1 MSEAWKSL
9 LHPKNKWKLNGLK
22 NQLFS
27 NTSEVALR
35 RQGKVLPPRQE
46 NRQGNT
52 GSHGSGEQRLSV
64 GTSAGAARLGLTI
77 CLMVS
82 VELKFQ
88 EDPVVDRPTL
98 LWVLLLGAPPSS
110 DSKYPKNPL
119 VLPAAAAAAKSLQLC
134 LTLCDPTDGSPPGSS
149 VPGILQARIDVY

>member
-1 MSEAWKSL
+1 M
-9 LHPKNKWKLNGLK
+9 
-22 NQLFS
+22 
-27 NTSEVALR
+27 R

-88 EDPVVDRPTL
+88 EDPVVERPTL
-98 LWVLLLGAPPSS
+98 L
-110 DSKYPKNPL
+110 
-119 VLPAAAAAAKSLQLC
+119 
-134 LTLCDPTDGSPPGSS
+134 
-149 VPGILQARIDVY
+149 